1 VGGLPENVTDGRD
14 GWVVPPA
21 SVDSIVEALSKILEN
36 REVLGVMGA
45 EARSTALREFSL
57 TTFVGNTERVYR
69 ESRAQPA

>member
-1 VGGLPENVTDGRD
+1 
-14 GWVVPPA
+14 
-21 SVDSIVEALSKILEN
+21 VDSIVEALSKILEN